1 MNKIYYN
8 NKYIYNTMELIEYN
22 NFINYSITL
31 DDDVLIKKMY
41 NNNNDSYS
49 EEKIKLFRTNITEY
63 WCGLDK
69 NNKIKYLKLIK
80 ARTKNIE
87 HYDNFLKYGSNIDV
101 YEFTEKFYNNDFDL
115 KNIDNIKKIQML
127 KNDLSRFWKIL
138 NEDEKIK
145 FIELVNKNNV

>member
-1 MNKIYYN
+1 
-8 NKYIYNTMELIEYN
+8 MELKEYN
-22 NFINYSITL
+22 NFINHSITL

-49 EEKIKLFRTNITEY
+49 EEKIKLLRTNITEY
-63 WCGLDK
+63 WCRLDA

-80 ARTKNIE
+80 AKTKNIE
-87 HYDNFLKYGSNIDV
+87 YYDNFVKYGWNVDIC
-101 YEFTEKFYNNDFDL
+101 EFKEKFYNNEFDL

-127 KNDLSRFWKIL
+127 RNDLTRFWKTL

-145 FIELVNKNNV
+145 FIELVNENNV

>member
-1 MNKIYYN
+1 
-8 NKYIYNTMELIEYN
+8 MELKEYN
-22 NFINYSITL
+22 DFINYSITL

-49 EEKIKLFRTNITEY
+49 EEKIKLLRINITEY

-80 ARTKNIE
+80 AKTKNIE
-87 HYDNFLKYGSNIDV
+87 HYDNFVKYGWNVDIC
-101 YEFTEKFYNNDFDL
+101 EFKEKFYNNNFDL
-115 KNIDNIKKIQML
+115 KDIDNINKIQML
-127 KNDLSRFWKIL
+127 RDDLTRFWKSL

-145 FIELVNKNNV
+145 YIELVNENNV

>member
-1 MNKIYYN
+1 
-8 NKYIYNTMELIEYN
+8 MELKEYN
-22 NFINYSITL
+22 DFINHSITL

-49 EEKIKLFRTNITEY
+49 EEKIKLLRTNITEY

-80 ARTKNIE
+80 AKIKNIE
-87 HYDNFLKYGSNIDV
+87 YYDNFVKYGWNVDIC
-101 YEFTEKFYNNDFDL
+101 EFKEKFYNNDFDL
-115 KNIDNIKKIQML
+115 KNIDNINKIKML
-127 KNDLSRFWKIL
+127 RDDLTRFWKSL

-145 FIELVNKNNV
+145 YIKLVNENSA